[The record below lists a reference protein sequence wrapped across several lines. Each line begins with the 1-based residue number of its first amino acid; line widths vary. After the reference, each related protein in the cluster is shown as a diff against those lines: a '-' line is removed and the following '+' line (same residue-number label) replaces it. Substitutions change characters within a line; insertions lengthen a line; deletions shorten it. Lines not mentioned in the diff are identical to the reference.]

1 MVTMSNAN
9 AKAGFDYA
17 EMLARVQ
24 TLSEVQALQHTFLQ
38 QQAERLHEQMSEIG
52 EISRRFAK
60 EFSEL
65 VQIKIAHSQCSSR
78 SSSKHSE
85 LVRFLVL
92 PRGNS
97 IELLI
102 PTGVTSTA
110 LALSFV
116 FTGLVGKGVISMLW
130 LRL

>member
-1 MVTMSNAN
+1 MRNAAEKAVNEARKIYERYVSASQRSYNALQDLISVGWAATREIALRMVTMSNAN

-65 VQIKIAHSQCSSR
+65 VK
-78 SSSKHSE
+78 
-85 LVRFLVL
+85 
-92 PRGNS
+92 
-97 IELLI
+97 
-102 PTGVTSTA
+102 
-110 LALSFV
+110 
-116 FTGLVGKGVISMLW
+116 
-130 LRL
+130 LR